1 MIFFIRLYLA
11 ATKYLITKQILISQ
25 TSKNCDHMH
34 YVTLLFD
41 LKVLQLG
48 FFCFFLNKPPVT
60 VTSTFADANMP
71 LTAGN
76 AVH

>member
-1 MIFFIRLYLA
+1 
-11 ATKYLITKQILISQ
+11 
-25 TSKNCDHMH
+25 MH

-41 LKVLQLG
+41 LKVLQLV
-48 FFCFFLNKPPVT
+48 FFFLNKSSVT

>member
-1 MIFFIRLYLA
+1 
-11 ATKYLITKQILISQ
+11 
-25 TSKNCDHMH
+25 MH

-41 LKVLQLG
+41 LKVLQL
-48 FFCFFLNKPPVT
+48 FFFFFFNKPSVT

>member
-1 MIFFIRLYLA
+1 
-11 ATKYLITKQILISQ
+11 
-25 TSKNCDHMH
+25 MH

-41 LKVLQLG
+41 LKVLQL
-48 FFCFFLNKPPVT
+48 FFFFLNKPSVT